1 MCGIYNMSQMN
12 LPVKQNQR
20 HREQTGAC
28 QAVGRGGGMEWE
40 VAVSRYILS
49 YIERVKNK
57 VLLIA

>member
-1 MCGIYNMSQMN
+1 MSQMN

-20 HREQTGAC
+20 HREQTGGC
-28 QAVGRGGGMEWE
+28 QAVGRRGGMEWE